1 MTNIELTQIT
11 QLLHND
17 PDKFYTDLA
26 AHKKGYTTEH
36 KQLFSMYNL
45 SKPNI
50 IDYISKQVP
59 HLLKD
64 YVRNE
69 GKLKERIQNV
79 DTFYNYHLY
88 DDEVIYNDITKDRLH
103 LYVKIIN
110 DLSERLRNKIY
121 TLIDKTHF
129 TLILNYDLTIPYEYL
144 KDEYL
149 IMYINY
155 KSGMPN
161 FETFLVEM
169 NKPVFVFDNYQYI
182 CNDTVDKYIMKN
194 VTIVNENVL
203 KSLLYTGLSV
213 KSILKYNSKFL
224 SCIIPHINTLDEFKI
239 LLDSI
244 QNDTTMED
252 IGKIIGKF
260 PYMRSIIERSVEQKI
275 KG

>member
-11 QLLHND
+11 QLLHNN

-36 KQLFSMYNL
+36 RQLFSMYNL
-45 SKPNI
+45 SKPHI
-50 IDYISKQVP
+50 IEYISSQTP
-59 HLLKD
+59 HLLQH

-69 GKLKERIQNV
+69 GKLKEKIGNI
-79 DTFYNYHLY
+79 DIFYNYHLY
-88 DDEVIYNDITKDRLH
+88 DEDVIYRDITKERLH

-110 DLSERLRNKIY
+110 ELSDRLKTRIY
-121 TLIDKTHF
+121 ELLDKTHF
-129 TLILNYDLTIPYEYL
+129 TLILNHDLIIPTHYL
-144 KDEYL
+144 KEEYL

-155 KSGMPN
+155 VSSMPN
-161 FETFLVEM
+161 FEAFLLDL
-169 NKPVFVFDNYQYI
+169 NKPVFIFDNYQYI
-182 CNDTVDKYIMKN
+182 SNEIVDKYIMKN

-203 KSLLYTGLSV
+203 KSLLYTGLTI
-213 KSILKYNSKFL
+213 KSILKYNNKFL
-224 SCIIPHINTLDEFKI
+224 TCIIPYINTLDEFKI

-244 QNDTTMED
+244 QKDTSMED

-260 PYMRSIIERSVEQKI
+260 PYMRSIIERAIEQKI

>member
-88 DDEVIYNDITKDRLH
+88 DDEVIYNDITKDKLH

-110 DLSERLRNKIY
+110 DLSERLRNRIY
-121 TLIDKTHF
+121 TLIDKSHF
-129 TLILNYDLTIPYEYL
+129 TLILNYDLDIPYEYL
-144 KDEYL
+144 KEEYL

-155 KSGMPN
+155 KSGMPH

-169 NKPVFVFDNYQYI
+169 NKPVFIFDNYQYI

-260 PYMRSIIERSVEQKI
+260 PYMRSIIERAVEQKI